1 MSIYNIIAVSTV
13 GVATSLFNA
22 MIAGAG
28 YVAPEIIDGVTVA
41 ATQSAAVK
49 SVITFAF
56 VGLETIT
63 GIILAVLLLF
73 LNVEKTIARKQAKIR
88 EYQKAD
94 AESRGEGWVA
104 PEIRAAQDEEKYL
117 LENEEAF
124 AAALKLKCTKKGLN
138 FDEELAAHKQEMSE
152 KERKNAEKKR
162 IAEEK
167 AAEKAKRAEERKAVK
182 LAALLPEKRAA
193 LEQKAKLRAEK
204 EECEWQAELK
214 KGEAYRAKIQ
224 AELAEN
230 CK

>member
-13 GVATSLFNA
+13 GVATSVFNA
-22 MIAGAG
+22 MLSSSG
-28 YVAPEIIDGVTVA
+28 YVAPEIVDGVTVA

-49 SVITFAF
+49 SIITFAF

-73 LNVEKTIARKQAKIR
+73 LNVDKTIARKQAKIR
-88 EYQKAD
+88 EYQQAD
-94 AESRGEGWVA
+94 AEAKGEEWVA

-124 AAALKLKCTKKGLN
+124 VAALKVRCTKKGLN
-138 FDEELAAHKQEMSE
+138 YEAELAAHKQEMSE
-152 KERKNAEKKR
+152 KERNNAEKKR

-167 AAEKAKRAEERKAVK
+167 AAEKTKRAEERRAAK
-182 LAALLPEKRAA
+182 LAALPPEKRAK

-204 EECEWQAELK
+204 EEREWQAELK
-214 KGEAYRAKIQ
+214 AGEAYRAKIQ
-224 AELAEN
+224 AELAA
-230 CK
+230 KG